1 MECEMADSVIEGWGE
16 MKEEDSITYT
26 LNDGWGNI
34 AYYKVCGD
42 KHYVLVGY
50 KWVELMELVV

>member
-1 MECEMADSVIEGWGE
+1 MVYEMADSTVIDGWGK
-16 MKEEDSITYT
+16 KEEDSITYT
-26 LNDGWGNI
+26 LKDGLGNI

>member
-1 MECEMADSVIEGWGE
+1 MADSIIDGWGE
-16 MKEEDSITYT
+16 KKEDSITYT

-34 AYYKVCGD
+34 AYYKISGD
-42 KHYVLVGY
+42 KHYVLVGH

>member
-1 MECEMADSVIEGWGE
+1 MADFIVDGWGE
-16 MKEEDSITYT
+16 KKEDEIFT
-26 LNDGWGNI
+26 LKDGWGNI

-50 KWVELMELVV
+50 KWVELMELVVR